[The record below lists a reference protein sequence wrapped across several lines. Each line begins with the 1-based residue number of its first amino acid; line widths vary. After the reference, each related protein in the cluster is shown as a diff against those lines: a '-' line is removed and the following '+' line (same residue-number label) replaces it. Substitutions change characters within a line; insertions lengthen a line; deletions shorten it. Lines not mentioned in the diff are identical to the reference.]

1 MNNTSTIL
9 NQGNFPFIS
18 VICNATRVF
27 MPLMNI
33 NFMGL
38 FIFSTSWTFYLIR
51 KLWKD
56 YRKEKITSKSRNNQ
70 PEYLWMNAMKN
81 FKSNRIKNSFLLA
94 ICLSEIGCTLSI
106 ILYNLS
112 IIGINSTSGN
122 FRNFMESWTK
132 DPYAS
137 FPQYDEFIGSLTFRF
152 VGSVMTISVSAMAFF
167 IRILT
172 QYMVCQYSYYKPH
185 LNIKFELYISL
196 TCLLTLFLMVTVFE
210 LITLYNICTVLLLV
224 YEYILLIIASRKL
237 CLLLRQHLHDAI
249 LHENQN
255 RLVILYYQ
263 IAYKEYKYCST
274 IMLIAL
280 FVQYMGA
287 SLYLLNQLVINFTLD
302 ELSYWSLSKPIKL
315 ICLLQLI
322 FISIGTSIQLI
333 LYLIVSIRRLFRY
346 IYKRMTLNRQISSSM
361 SSLQPLIESHNSA
374 YFRRSG
380 NRHML

>member
-1 MNNTSTIL
+1 MMNNTSIIL
-9 NQGNFPFIS
+9 NEDSFIS
-18 VICNATRVF
+18 ILNVTFGIF
-27 MPLMNI
+27 IPLMYVDI
-33 NFMGL
+33 MAML
-38 FIFSTSWTFYLIR
+38 IFSIFWAFYLIR
-51 KLWKD
+51 KLWKN
-56 YRKEKITSKSRNNQ
+56 YKKEKITATLRNNQ

-94 ICLSEIGCTLSI
+94 ICLSEIGCTLSF
-106 ILYNLS
+106 ILSFLS
-112 IIGINSTSGN
+112 SKFVGSYRTNDSFTSH
-122 FRNFMESWTK
+122 
-132 DPYAS
+132 PL
-137 FPQYDEFIGSLTFRF
+137 YDEFISVLLRF
-152 VGSVMTISVSAMAFF
+152 IFSVVTISVSAMAFF

-280 FVQYMGA
+280 FALYMSGG
-287 SLYLLNQLVINFTLD
+287 LYLLQFIIYGAVEYD
-302 ELSYWSLSKPIKL
+302 PSYSSLSKLFFL
-315 ICLLQLI
+315 IDIIHAI
-322 FISIGTSIQLI
+322 FLSIGTSIQII

-361 SSLQPLIESHNSA
+361 SSLQPLIESHSSA

>member
-9 NQGNFPFIS
+9 NQGNFPFTS
-18 VICNATRVF
+18 VIRNATRVF

-33 NFMGL
+33 NFML
-38 FIFSTSWTFYLIR
+38 MFIFSTSWTFYLIR

-112 IIGINSTSGN
+112 IIGINSTSGD
-122 FRNFMESWTK
+122 FRNFMEYWTK
-132 DPYAS
+132 NPYAS
-137 FPQYDEFIGSLTFRF
+137 FPQYDEFIGSITFRF
-152 VGSVMTISVSAMAFF
+152 LGSVMTISVSAMAFF

-172 QYMVCQYSYYKPH
+172 QYMVCHYSYYKPH

-196 TCLLTLFLMVTVFE
+196 TCLLTLFLMVTVFG

-280 FVQYMGA
+280 FALYMSGG
-287 SLYLLNQLVINFTLD
+287 LYLLQFIIYGAVEYD
-302 ELSYWSLSKPIKL
+302 PSYSSLSKLFFL
-315 ICLLQLI
+315 IDIIHAI
-322 FISIGTSIQLI
+322 FLSIGTSIQII

-361 SSLQPLIESHNSA
+361 SSLQPLIESHSSA